1 MASATETSTLADR
14 IHALVDERL
23 FKAYWDAVAHFN
35 TTDLVL
41 CLDERVEVDPVAVYV
56 RVKLVEATDISD
68 ALRNKIA
75 RPALEIAGQLASADA
90 AFWFVPIFSDGEMGY
105 AAIRAK
111 YIGQGGNA

>member
-1 MASATETSTLADR
+1 MATAPETSALEAR
-14 IHALVDERL
+14 IHELVDERL

-41 CLDERVEVDPVAVYV
+41 CLDERVQVDPVAVYV
-56 RVKLVEATDISD
+56 REKLVAATDISES
-68 ALRNKIA
+68 LRNKIV
-75 RPALEIAGQLASADA
+75 RPAREVVGQLASADA
-90 AFWFVPIFSDGEMGY
+90 AFWFVPIFADGEMAY